1 MDKTHTLENKFNPK
15 DFEDKIYK
23 NWEEKGYF
31 KPSEDKSK
39 KPYTIVI
46 PPPNITG
53 KLHMGHA
60 LDETIQDLLIRYK
73 RMQGYNA
80 LWLPGT
86 DHAAIATEA
95 KVVAKLKEEGTSK
108 EELGREEFLKR
119 AWEWKKEY
127 GGIIINQI
135 KKLGCS
141 CDWDRER
148 FTMDEGLSNAVKHVF
163 VDLYNKGLIYKGK
176 KMINWCPYCKT
187 SISDAEVEYE
197 EEPTHL
203 WHIRYK
209 VKGEENRY
217 VVVATTRPETMLG
230 DTGVAVHPA
239 DERYKDLVGKKV
251 ILPIMNKEIPVVA
264 DEFVEKEFGTGAVKL
279 TPAHDPNDY
288 ESGERHGLEVVE
300 VFDENGKMND
310 LVPEYAGMDIYEA
323 REKIVEKLKEIG
335 ALVKIEDYTHNVGK
349 CYRCHH
355 SIEPKISEQWFV
367 KMEPLAKPAI
377 DAVRNGD
384 VKFIPER
391 FDKTYFNWMENIRD
405 WCISRQ
411 LWWGH
416 RIPAYYCKDCGN
428 MQVSENEV
436 TKCNKCGSTNV
447 EQDDETLDTWFSSAL
462 WPFSTLGWPE
472 QTEDFKYFYPTDTL
486 VTGYDII
493 FFWVARMIFSAIE
506 HTGQAPFKNVFIHGI
521 VRDSQGRKMSKSLG
535 NGIDP
540 IEVIDKY
547 GTDALRFS
555 LILGISPGNDIR
567 YMPEKLEAAS
577 NFANKLWNASKFVLG
592 NLENYKEVEF
602 KDIEKSLTY
611 SDKWIL
617 SKLNKLVLDIT
628 NNIDGFELGVFA
640 QKIYDFI
647 WNEFCDWY
655 IEMVKPRL
663 YNEEDET
670 KLAAQYTLNKVLA
683 DSLKLLHPIMP
694 FITEEIYTKLYNSDE
709 SIMISKWPE
718 YSKNADFD
726 KEELAVEELKNII
739 TGIRNIRVQRN
750 IHPSKKSKLI
760 FVTSES
766 KEAVENSESWL
777 LKLGF
782 GNEIEISANKE
793 NLPQNAMSVLANGI
807 ELYMPFED
815 LVDISE
821 EKERLQKEKERLES
835 EIQRATKML
844 NNPGFVNK
852 APVEKV
858 QEEKDKKTKYEDML
872 ETVKNRLEEIGTRS

>member
-163 VDLYNKGLIYKGK
+163 VDLYNRGLIYKGK

-436 TKCNKCGSTNV
+436 TKCNKCGSTNI

-506 HTGQAPFKNVFIHGI
+506 HTGQVPFKNVFIHGI

-663 YNEEDET
+663 YNEEDKT

-694 FITEEIYTKLYNSDE
+694 FITEEIYTKLYNNDE

-718 YSKNADFD
+718 YSKNMDFD

-766 KEAVENSESWL
+766 KEAVKNSESWL

-782 GNEIEISANKE
+782 GSEIEISGSKE

-872 ETVKNRLEEIGTRS
+872 ETVKNRLKEIGTRS

>member
-1 MDKTHTLENKFNPK
+1 MNKIHTLESKFNPK

-23 NWEEKGYF
+23 NWEESGYF

-73 RMQGYNA
+73 RMQGYNT

-95 KVVAKLKEEGTSK
+95 KVVAKLKEEGISK
-108 EELGREEFLKR
+108 EDLGREEFLNR

-163 VDLYNKGLIYKGK
+163 VELYNKGLIYKGK

-203 WHIRYK
+203 WHIKYK

-217 VVVATTRPETMLG
+217 VIVATTRPETMLG

-239 DERYKDLVGKKV
+239 DERYKDLVGKTV

-300 VFDENGKMND
+300 VFDETGKMND
-310 LVPEYAGMDIYEA
+310 LVPEYEGMDLYEA

-335 ALVKIEDYTHNVGK
+335 ALVKIDDYTHNVGK

-355 SIEPKISEQWFV
+355 RIEPKISEQWFV
-367 KMEPLAKPAI
+367 KMDTLAKPAI
-377 DAVRNGD
+377 DAVRNGE

-416 RIPAYYCKDCGN
+416 RIPAYYCKECGN
-428 MQVSENEV
+428 MQVSESEI
-436 TKCNKCGSTNV
+436 TKCNKCGSKNI

-506 HTGQAPFKNVFIHGI
+506 HTGKAPFKNVFIHGI

-592 NLENYKEVEF
+592 NLENYKEIEF
-602 KDIEKSLTY
+602 KDIKDDLTY
-611 SDKWIL
+611 ADKWIL
-617 SKLNKLVLDIT
+617 SKLNVLVAEIT

-655 IEMVKPRL
+655 IEMVKDRL
-663 YNEEDET
+663 YSENHEE
-670 KLAAQYTLNKVLA
+670 KVKVCYVLDYVFGIA
-683 DSLKLLHPIMP
+683 MKLLHPFMP
-694 FITEEIYTKLYNSDE
+694 FITTKIDKSLVRYNDKELMLSDWPKQKENLDYKKEEEIVEKL
-709 SIMISKWPE
+709 
-718 YSKNADFD
+718 
-726 KEELAVEELKNII
+726 KEII
-739 TGIRNIRVQRN
+739 VGIRNVRNNMN

-760 FVTSES
+760 FVTEKYGKEIKESETFL
-766 KEAVENSESWL
+766 K
-777 LKLGF
+777 KLGF
-782 GNEIEISANKE
+782 GTQIEVESKKAE
-793 NLPQNAMSVLANGI
+793 LEEESSSVRTEGI
-807 ELYMPFED
+807 EVIIPLGD
-815 LVDISE
+815 LIDKE
-821 EKERLQKEKERLES
+821 AEKLRLEEEIKKLTS
-835 EIQRATKML
+835 EVERATKML
-844 NNPGFVNK
+844 ANPGFVAK
-852 APVEKV
+852 APEAKIN
-858 QEEKDKKTKYEDML
+858 EEKEKLAKYESL
-872 ETVKNRLEEIGTRS
+872 LQTAKESLNNLKI